1 MSSTD
6 SGSSMRQ
13 SLDEDTLGAYRE
25 FAEYA
30 RGELDVDHEHVHP
43 IAGLIDDEE
52 VRDLLMFMSEVY
64 DHTRHEDL
72 PRRFWDTTFAQ
83 HAIKKYVTHS
93 STEAV
98 MRGDV
103 HRLGALVGIP
113 SYKSDIS
120 GLNAINQLVDWLVH
134 SEQCKLIYMAAL
146 MGRGKT
152 DLAVTFFQLIEDHY
166 RRVRRSVDDVEVPIP
181 EFAANFA
188 VDPEPDDVE
197 VLEINTWQDLNEWAE
212 SGSSDQVRWFIFDEA
227 STELTAQSGAN
238 AQDVAETMGP
248 FVKKMRKKGINM
260 IVIGHDKGDV
270 HPAIRSMADFVDK
283 TGLKTASFYAGIK
296 KREPTGHIMDV
307 SGIPPTSWSFDT
319 DDMASW
325 SWGDEDE
332 VETFDRSDVESEIED
347 EVREFR
353 DERIAALYH
362 QTDLTYADL
371 QTAFDIGSGT
381 VKTALDKHSHRFEA
395 PNGSA
400 EGATAD

>member
-1 MSSTD
+1 MSSA
-6 SGSSMRQ
+6 GKEV
-13 SLDEDTLGAYRE
+13 LDEDVIGAYRE
-25 FAEYA
+25 FSEYA
-30 RGELDVDHEHVHP
+30 RGELDVEHRHVHP
-43 IAGLIDDEE
+43 IAGLIEDEE
-52 VRDLLMFMSEVY
+52 VRSLLMFAAEVY
-64 DHTRHEDL
+64 DHTRYEEL
-72 PRRFWDTTFAQ
+72 PRRFWDTAWAQ
-83 HAIKKYVTHS
+83 RVVRTYATHAA
-93 STEAV
+93 TEAIL
-98 MRGDV
+98 RGEV
-103 HRLGALVGIP
+103 HRLGAIVGLP

-152 DLAVTFFQLIEDHY
+152 DLAVTFYQLIDDHY
-166 RRVRRSVDDVEVPIP
+166 RRVRRSVGSEIEVPTP

-188 VDPEPDDVE
+188 VEADPDDVE
-197 VLEINTWQDLNEWAE
+197 VIEINTWQDLNAWAE
-212 SGSSDQVRWFIFDEA
+212 EGSSDDVRWFIFDEA

-248 FVKKMRKKGINM
+248 FVKKMRKMGINM

-296 KREPTGHIMDV
+296 QREPTGHIMDV

-319 DDMASW
+319 DDMATW

-395 PNGSA
+395 SNGSA